1 MEDVP
6 ELPSKEARIQRGHER
21 LGRGKKT
28 AEKVL
33 PRGMKEGVACLQRFS
48 SETDGLPGLESGKTT
63 CLEELWR
70 ALKRYSITSP
80 VRCLTQGQKM
90 VTHKAH
96 LRFQAAD

>member
-33 PRGMKEGVACLQRFS
+33 PRGMKAGVACLQRFS
-48 SETDGLPGLESGKTT
+48 SETDGLPGLDCG
-63 CLEELWR
+63 
-70 ALKRYSITSP
+70 ITGLCVWCP
-80 VRCLTQGQKM
+80 QPLGGAERRPTP
-90 VTHKAH
+90 A
-96 LRFQAAD
+96 